1 MRQSDWRFRRH
12 GDEKLPALELQC
24 PNIWLPSPQGL
35 GALMEPLGT
44 HYFCNVVHL
53 QPLTGNRPLSAT
65 VIFLFH
71 QANLIKVRCLELP
84 ESKDVLIMLF
94 L

>member
-1 MRQSDWRFRRH
+1 
-12 GDEKLPALELQC
+12 
-24 PNIWLPSPQGL
+24 
-35 GALMEPLGT
+35 MEPLGT